1 MENKKNFI
9 FWIIILL
16 VGIGLVS
23 YSYLSKPIS
32 NLGLDTSVV
41 SPSSSP
47 GISSSP
53 GLSPSPSISALP
65 SEEPFLGLGG
75 IKSPA
80 TCQIQGEV
88 LFGSKDSFSSRD
100 SKISWQNVDSQGR
113 LIFWHISPKDNL
125 AIGPNLF
132 GNLTVPNGEYENP
145 TVRLPENPI
154 AKSYILTAS
163 ITYGQIIQ
171 GDVKV
176 KETDCTGKIK
186 VDLDF

>member
-1 MENKKNFI
+1 MENKKNLI
-9 FWIIILL
+9 FWGIILL
-16 VGIGLVS
+16 VGIGLIS
-23 YSYLSKPIS
+23 YSYLSKS
-32 NLGLDTSVV
+32 AANSGSDTSVV

-47 GISSSP
+47 LGAS
-53 GLSPSPSISALP
+53 LSPSPSVSILLLP
-65 SEEPFLGLGG
+65 TAEPFLGLGG
-75 IKSPA
+75 ITSPA
-80 TCQIQGEV
+80 TCQVQGEV
-88 LFGSKDSFSSRD
+88 LFGSKDSFSSKD

-145 TVRLPENPI
+145 TVRLPESPI
-154 AKSYILTAS
+154 AKSYLLTAS

-171 GDVKV
+171 DDVKV

-186 VDLDF
+186 VDLGF

>member
-9 FWIIILL
+9 FWIIVSL

-32 NLGLDTSVV
+32 NLGSDTSVV

-47 GISSSP
+47 SISS
-53 GLSPSPSISALP
+53 SPSPSISALP

-154 AKSYILTAS
+154 AKSYLLTAS

-186 VDLDF
+186 VDLNF